1 MSFEHRFLRS
11 GFQDL
16 RQREAFVVPLGV
28 AAILSCGGCA
38 AHPPTASAPRS
49 AIVETSSAPSP
60 PEEPSG
66 ALPSPPEG
74 EPRFAVRLQDLER
87 IIQEQREQ
95 ERRAEI
101 RAQLL
106 ADQAV
111 PDGAVLE
118 VAVQDLVTS
127 AFVVTG
133 VSVWVDSRLVYL
145 RTAEGGMFLQDRTLT
160 AYTSFVPPGMHT
172 IRVDVSLAGSASPLP
187 YLHAYRLHA
196 SSECHLVVIDGHR
209 TRVTAEASEQGGLT
223 RPFQQRPAILWS
235 SRYWERTGST

>member
-1 MSFEHRFLRS
+1 MSSENRFLRS
-11 GFQDL
+11 GVQDP
-16 RQREAFVVPLGV
+16 RQREAFAVALGL
-28 AAILSCGGCA
+28 ATTLSCGGCA
-38 AHPPTASAPRS
+38 ANPPTASVPQNAV
-49 AIVETSSAPSP
+49 VEASSAPSP

-66 ALPSPPEG
+66 ELASSPEG
-74 EPRFAVRLQDLER
+74 EPRFSVRLQDLER
-87 IIQEQREQ
+87 MIEEQREQ
-95 ERRAEI
+95 KRRAEI

-145 RTAEGGMFLQDRTLT
+145 RTAEGGLFLQDRTLT
-160 AYTSFVPPGMHT
+160 AYTSFVPPGTHT
-172 IRVDVSLAGSASPLP
+172 IRVDVSLAGNASPLP
-187 YLHAYRLHA
+187 YLHAYRLRA
-196 SSECHLVVIDGHR
+196 SSECRLVVIDGHR

-235 SRYWERTGST
+235 SRYWERPGST